1 MTALDSVIVLLF
13 ILALFLVG
21 VFWHGALRARERAN
35 AIAIE
40 TCKRLNVQFLDGT
53 VAFSAMRPA
62 RDASGDWTW
71 RRNYT
76 FDYTVDGMQRH
87 QGFVVLLG
95 NAIEAV
101 GLAPESS
108 HVH

>member
-1 MTALDSVIVLLF
+1 MNAVAALSFLLLLF
-13 ILALFLVG
+13 IVA
-21 VFWHGALRARERAN
+21 VFWREALRARERAN

-40 TCKRLNVQFLDGT
+40 TCRRLNVQFLDGT

-62 RDASGDWTW
+62 RNPHGDWSW
-71 RRNYT
+71 RRSYT
-76 FDYTVDGMQRH
+76 FDYTDDGMRRH

-101 GLAPESS
+101 GLAPEGG